1 MRNELQIITER
12 IGEFL
17 PNLIGA
23 LIVLLVGWL
32 IAKGIKALVVKL
44 FKKTNWDEKGVRQIS
59 VYAAFW
65 HNCLILCS
73 CLLL

>member
-1 MRNELQIITER
+1 MRVKHKDSRKKDLNMSMSLSHWQKEYYPHTAKR
-12 IGEFL
+12 
-17 PNLIGA
+17 
-23 LIVLLVGWL
+23 LL
-32 IAKGIKALVVKL
+32 
-44 FKKTNWDEKGVRQIS
+44 EGVRQIS